1 MIADVQLVVALLVV
15 IAAVA
20 VLARRLN
27 IPSPIL
33 LVLAGVGLA
42 LLPGL
47 PPVQLAPDILLLL
60 VLPPVIYS
68 SAVAMSWREFH
79 FNLRPIS
86 LLAIGCVA
94 FTTCAVALACHWLLD
109 LSWEVGFVLGAI
121 VSPPDAVAPL
131 SIARRLNLPRR
142 ITVILE
148 GEGLAN
154 DASALILYRFAV
166 AAVGGQM
173 FSASH
178 AAGTFIAILG
188 GELLW
193 GIAVGWTMLRLR
205 RWVADPR
212 IEIVLSVLTPF
223 LAYWPPEHLG
233 GSGVLATVSA
243 GLYISWNGL
252 RLISAATRLQ
262 GIFFWDFLIYVIE
275 GLVFLL
281 TGLQARPILAG
292 IRSYSTEE
300 LLVSGAVVSVV
311 VILTRFAWM
320 YPATYLPRWLVPS
333 IARRD
338 PSPPWQWPFVLAF
351 TGVRGIVSLAAAL
364 AIPLTTADGAPF
376 PHRDLLLLLSFV
388 VVLITLVGQGLTLPY
403 LIAALKLSDVGRREE
418 GELRIEEF
426 RARILAIESV
436 IERIRALA
444 AEGRIPEQIAERLRV
459 HHSNRLE
466 LVENRSIEDEAHQR
480 RVKLTDELELL
491 LLADEREAINTLYVS
506 GRLKDEIRR
515 KIERELDLRET
526 NLASLR
532 NDPITR

>member
-1 MIADVQLVVALLVV
+1 MVAQIQLVVSLLIV

-20 VLARRLN
+20 VFARRFN

-33 LVLAGVGLA
+33 LVLVGVGLA

-47 PPVQLAPDILLLL
+47 PTVQLAPDVLLLL

-68 SAVAMSWREFH
+68 SAVAMSWREFR

-86 LLAIGCVA
+86 LLAIGCVG
-94 FTTCAVALACHWLLD
+94 FTTFAVALASHWLLN

-142 ITVILE
+142 IVVILE

-166 AAVGGQM
+166 AAVGGEL
-173 FSASH
+173 FSVSH
-178 AAGTFIAILG
+178 AVSAFLAIIV

-205 RWVADPR
+205 RWVADAR
-212 IEIVLSVLTPF
+212 VEIVLSVLTPF
-223 LAYWPPEHLG
+223 LAYWPPQHLG

-281 TGLQARPILAG
+281 TGLQARPVLAG
-292 IRSYSTEE
+292 IRSYSMRE
-300 LLVSGAVVSVV
+300 LLVSGIVVSVV
-311 VILTRFAWM
+311 VVLTRFAWM
-320 YPATYLPRWLVPS
+320 YPATYLPRLLVPA
-333 IARRD
+333 IARTD
-338 PSPPWQWPFVLAF
+338 PAPPWQWPFMLAF

-364 AIPLTTADGAPF
+364 AIPLTMADGSAF
-376 PHRDLLLLLSFV
+376 PQRDLLLMLSFV
-388 VVLITLVGQGLTLPY
+388 VVFITLVGQGLTLPY
-403 LIAALKLSDVGRREE
+403 LIGALKLSETGRREHAE
-418 GELRIEEF
+418 ERAEEL
-426 RARILAIESV
+426 RARILAIEAV
-436 IERIRALA
+436 IERVHALA
-444 AEGRIPEQIAERLRV
+444 SEGKISEQVAERLRV
-459 HHSNRLE
+459 HHTNRLE
-466 LVENRSIEDEAHQR
+466 LVENRSIENETYQERAR
-480 RVKLTDELELL
+480 LTDEVDLL
-491 LLADEREAINTLYVS
+491 LLTHEREALNDLYVR

-515 KIERELDLRET
+515 KIERELDLREA
-526 NLASLR
+526 NLASVR
-532 NDPITR
+532 DDPMAG